1 MFFPIHN
8 DNTKVIF
15 AVKDI
20 FYNEV
25 VLVITN
31 KLDLTNLNTSIV

>member
-15 AVKDI
+15 AVKDFFDI
-20 FYNEV
+20 EM
-25 VLVITN
+25 VLVFTN
-31 KLDLTNLNTSIV
+31 KLDSTNLNTKNV